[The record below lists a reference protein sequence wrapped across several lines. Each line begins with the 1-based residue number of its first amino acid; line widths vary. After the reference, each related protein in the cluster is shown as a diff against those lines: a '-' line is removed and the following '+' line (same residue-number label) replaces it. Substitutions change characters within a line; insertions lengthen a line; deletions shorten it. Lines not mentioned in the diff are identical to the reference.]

1 MESIF
6 SFLFLSASA
15 VSSAILALIILFSI
29 LRGTGRRYVNRTR
42 YVVDSFDMNP
52 SASTDEP
59 FLHVA
64 GRHEGLIAWIM
75 TLLGI
80 ETKIDLT
87 VTAKEWKLRAASL
100 SGMNTTMAPLKHIEE
115 TVSGYQRSIFAL
127 FLTLFFAI
135 QAIWIVIDSLLL
147 FLRMSASISEAAR
160 EATARHLATSLGFL
174 IFWLVC
180 FAAAGTWYYF
190 SKRLSLAVKTTH
202 TSGIVFKRSLI
213 GNNAIEY
220 EDVEEATWLLD
231 HLVKAAAYGEPGKDI
246 PPFPTSMGLTKP
258 QSALR
263 PWQVA
268 GGFGSIAVLLIVTG
282 VLLRQYGDGVVL
294 DVHTSPTGAAV
305 YLDGQYS
312 GMTNKSGD
320 IDVKT
325 TRRAHALRFDATGYA
340 PLNQTVKPGTL
351 EPTHTVKASLSLL
364 HFPITVATNPSNS
377 NVFLD
382 GKPAGTS
389 DGNGRLELH
398 NVSYGTHYLEI
409 THAGF
414 EHYGGDIQVQGKH
427 RWDISLE
434 SDAAAALQVAQQQQ
448 QQAQADIA
456 TARSLFQQGNYQ
468 AALQSCDAALTI
480 DPSSSSAHSLKAK
493 IEQTRRILGK

>member
-1 MESIF
+1 MESIV

-15 VSSAILALIILFSI
+15 VASAILALIVLFAM
-29 LRGTGRRYVNRTR
+29 LRGTGKRYVNRTR
-42 YVVDSFDMNP
+42 YVIDRFDMNP

-64 GRHEGLIAWIM
+64 GRHQGLVAWIM

-87 VTAKEWKLRAASL
+87 VTGKEWKLRAASL

-115 TVSGYQRSIFAL
+115 TVGGYQRSIFAL

-135 QAIWIVIDSLLL
+135 QAIWIAIDSLLW
-147 FLRMSASISEAAR
+147 FLRMSAPISEAAR
-160 EATARHLATSLGFL
+160 EATARNLATSLAFL

-190 SKRLSLAVKTTH
+190 SKRLCLAVKTTH

-213 GNNAIEY
+213 GNHTIEH

-231 HLVKAAAYGEPGKDI
+231 HLVKAATYGEPGKDI
-246 PPFPTSMGLTKP
+246 PPFPSTTDSSGP

-268 GGFGSIAVLLIVTG
+268 GGFGSIVALLIFTG

-294 DVHTSPTGAAV
+294 DIHTAPAGAAV
-305 YLDGQYS
+305 YLDSQYS
-312 GMTNKSGD
+312 GTTNKSGD
-320 IDVKT
+320 IDIKT
-325 TRRAHALRFDATGYA
+325 TREVHALRFDATGYA
-340 PLNQTVKPGTL
+340 PLAQTVKPGTL
-351 EPTHTVKASLSLL
+351 ESMHTVKTSLSLL
-364 HFPITVATNPSNS
+364 HFPITVTTNPTNS
-377 NVFLD
+377 NVLLD
-382 GKPAGTS
+382 GKPVGTS
-389 DGNGRLELH
+389 DSDGQLELQ
-398 NVSYGTHYLEI
+398 SIGYGTHYLAI
-409 THAGF
+409 THAGY
-414 EHYGGDIQVQGKH
+414 ENYGRDIRVRGKH
-427 RWDISLE
+427 DWRINLE
-434 SDAAAALQVAQQQQ
+434 SLAEASRQQALQQQ
-448 QQAQADIA
+448 QQAQADIDQ
-456 TARSLFQQGNYQ
+456 ARSQFQMGNYQ
-468 AALQSCDAALTI
+468 AALSSCNAALTI
-480 DPSSSSAHSLKAK
+480 DPSSSAAHSLKAK